1 MSSDLERHHALL
13 SALKAAQGKG
23 DGSFE
28 RAVMD
33 AFEHVFEHLNRLNSH
48 ISLGGPEGEDRHL
61 KPGESPTL
69 R

>member
-1 MSSDLERHHALL
+1 MSSDTDKHRALL
-13 SALKAAQGKG
+13 AALRDAQGKG

-28 RAVMD
+28 RAVTD
-33 AFEHVFEHLNRLNSH
+33 AFEHVFEHLGRLNDH
-48 ISLGGPEGEDRHL
+48 VALGGPDGGDAPL